1 MVSCLLLRYARNR
14 AFYPGVCC
22 RLQLWYNV
30 GMSEWKKLSLRA
42 RKLGEALSVADPT
55 DLAKFSYDE
64 LIAQRNCGESTV
76 REITDYLA
84 SRGLQ
89 LRTNNPPDCWP
100 RPIPVSER
108 LPEDGDEI
116 MAFRTWQIPPYGEAG
131 QWIAGEFHK
140 EPARFVLDWVDS
152 DGGDEFCWIVDSP
165 SKRNITHWLPMPPK
179 PE

>member
-1 MVSCLLLRYARNR
+1 M
-14 AFYPGVCC
+14 
-22 RLQLWYNV
+22 
-30 GMSEWKKLSLRA
+30 
-42 RKLGEALSVADPT
+42 
-55 DLAKFSYDE
+55 E
-64 LIAQRNCGESTV
+64 LIAVTCCSCGGEVECEKWGGGECGKCGLHYEWSESYSPDAN
-76 REITDYLA
+76 ELA
-84 SRGLQ
+84 KRY
-89 LRTNNPPDCWP
+89 PH
-100 RPIPVSER
+100 PIPVSER

-116 MAFRTWQIPPYGEAG
+116 MAFCTWQIPPYGEAG